1 MFPVGIDV
9 SKNTLDLCML
19 YDGIKG
25 RIKTRNIQNN
35 RHSVENILRWLR
47 LQHCS
52 PEDVHV
58 VMEAT
63 GVYHEQLATELHDAG
78 FRVSLA
84 NPHRSREFARGMGI
98 MTKTDKVD
106 AYMLACYAFLK
117 KPHRW
122 EPPAPEIRYLG
133 ALLRR
138 RDVLLGDALRE
149 ENRLEKYLSTDTPA
163 DIISSCMHMAQLLRE
178 EVSNIERQ
186 IKAHIKASPALRR
199 DYTLL
204 TSIKSVGPQ
213 LGMHMLVVLRSH
225 DFSSAEQ
232 AAAFLGVVPI
242 EKRSGT
248 SVRSRPRMS
257 KIGPL
262 S

>member
-47 LQHCS
+47 LQHCG

-63 GVYHEQLATELHDAG
+63 GVYHERLATELHDAG
-78 FRVSLA
+78 FR
-84 NPHRSREFARGMGI
+84 
-98 MTKTDKVD
+98 KTDKVD

-163 DIISSCMHMAQLLRE
+163 DIISSCRRMAQLLRAG
-178 EVSNIERQ
+178 R
-186 IKAHIKASPALRR
+186 ASQP
-199 DYTLL
+199 
-204 TSIKSVGPQ
+204 
-213 LGMHMLVVLRSH
+213 
-225 DFSSAEQ
+225 
-232 AAAFLGVVPI
+232 
-242 EKRSGT
+242 
-248 SVRSRPRMS
+248 
-257 KIGPL
+257 
-262 S
+262 